1 MRKRHWITTVFAFLL
16 TVLFTSPMW
25 ADNYYVVKPG
35 EWLSTIAQKVYG
47 DGNKWPQI
55 SKANKLQNPNKL
67 LVGQRLVIPNAPPQM
82 AGSVS
87 PTEPSANGTVEPF
100 TFQKFA
106 FLYFNDFH
114 GALEP
119 RTKKKKVNGKKVKY
133 EVNGIARMATMV
145 KKLRAANR
153 QYNIPTYLVNAG
165 DFIQGSLLSNSS
177 KGAIEAEVFNRMG
190 LSFYTM
196 GNHEL
201 DFGQDNLLNLR
212 RLIKAPCVTAN
223 YKIRNKPVG
232 KVLIKKVNGIKMGV
246 AGLVASQDFSLA
258 MPKVDPI
265 FLKNSSVEDEFKKA
279 KEIVSYFKK
288 KGVDL
293 VVFVNHLG
301 LENDKKLAKEVEGI
315 DIIIGGDSHTAIE
328 GCEMVK
334 NKNNKT
340 CIVQAGAEGQ
350 YLGHLEVTLWEGKLS
365 SFDAK
370 LIPLDET
377 VTPDPGIS
385 RYIQSKK
392 SELKRQYGKIIAQN
406 DCSLEG
412 TKHTIRE
419 QETNLGDFVTD
430 ILKDHFRVD
439 VAIYNSGGIRAS
451 LAKGPVTIGDIM
463 AALPFP
469 TNRTHL
475 LKLTGK
481 ELMTVLNYNATQVG
495 KGGFLQVS
503 GISFILDPNIG
514 VQQVEIDGMPL
525 DPDQMYTVVT
535 NSYVATGGDG
545 YKMLEKV
552 PEDRREYES
561 NPTPIVINY
570 IEKHYGANKHISY
583 CGSKGRITLVE

>member
-1 MRKRHWITTVFAFLL
+1 MRKRHFMTTVFAFLL
-16 TVLFTSPMW
+16 TVLFTSPVW
-25 ADNYYVVKPG
+25 AQTDDVVKPG
-35 EWLSTIAQKVYG
+35 DSL
-47 DGNKWPQI
+47 
-55 SKANKLQNPNKL
+55 
-67 LVGQRLVIPNAPPQM
+67 
-82 AGSVS
+82 
-87 PTEPSANGTVEPF
+87 
-100 TFQKFA
+100 QKFA
-106 FLYFNDFH
+106 FLYFNDLH

-119 RTKKKKVNGKKVKY
+119 RTKKKKVNGKKLKY
-133 EVNGIARMATMV
+133 EVYGVARMAAMV
-145 KKLRAANR
+145 KQIRAANENH
-153 QYNIPTYLVNAG
+153 NIPTYLVNAG
-165 DFIQGSLLSNSS
+165 DFIQGSLLSNLS

-201 DFGQDNLLNLR
+201 DFGPDNLLNLLH
-212 RLIKAPCVTAN
+212 LIKASCVTAN
-223 YKIRNKPVG
+223 YKIRNQPVG
-232 KVLIKKVNGIKMGV
+232 KVLIKTVNGIKMGV
-246 AGLVASQDFSLA
+246 AGLVAAQDFSLEI
-258 MPKVDPI
+258 PKVDPT
-265 FLKNSSVEDEFKKA
+265 FLKNGSVEDEFKKA
-279 KEIVSYFKK
+279 REIVSDFKK

-301 LENDKKLAKEVEGI
+301 LENDKKLAKAVEGI

-334 NKNNKT
+334 NPNNQT

-350 YLGHLEVTLWEGKLS
+350 YLGHLEVSLQNGKPN
-365 SFDAK
+365 SFHAE

-392 SELKRQYGKIIAQN
+392 NEMERQYGRIIAQN
-406 DCSLEG
+406 DCRLEG
-412 TKHTIRE
+412 RKHTIRE

-503 GISFILDPNIG
+503 GISFILEPNIG
-514 VQQVEIDGMPL
+514 VQQVKIDGMPL
-525 DPDQMYTVVT
+525 NPEQIYTVVT

-545 YKMLEKV
+545 YKMLDKV

-570 IEKHYGANKHISY
+570 IEKHYGASKHISY
-583 CGSKGRITLVE
+583 CASKNRIILVK